1 MTIRRAGAVVAVAL
15 TLVILGAS
23 PASAHATLLQSDPAP
38 GAVLAQSPSAI
49 TLRFDSQVSA
59 ALGAVR
65 VYDRQG
71 GRVDA
76 GGTDVQGAVVRLRV
90 SGLPKGLYV
99 VTWRVTSAD
108 THPVAGAFTFQIGT
122 AGNASSPGARNL
134 AQRLLA
140 QQGGDPVV
148 GAAFGVT
155 RWLVFAGLALLLGAA
170 VFALSVWPGARK
182 SQRARRLVIGGWL
195 ALVGGTV
202 AGLFLYGPYA
212 AGLGLGDVTQLSLL
226 GHTVGIRFGQ
236 VAIARLVLLIVAL
249 PVLYAAT
256 VTPDRVPRRLAR
268 VTIPLGV
275 LLAVAL
281 AATPGYAGHAV
292 TGRWVTLAVVAD
304 ILHVLAV
311 CVWLGG
317 LVLLVSVLLPGCD
330 VTQLRDV
337 LPRWS
342 RLATGC
348 LAVIVASGT
357 FQAWRQVGT
366 LGALRS
372 TDYGRLLIVKVILFA
387 GMVVLASFSRE
398 IVVHL
403 FPGSR
408 LGPRRA
414 VPVVAG
420 GADDFASD
428 ADPTT
433 SEEGRALRSL
443 RRSVWVEITVGVAVL
458 VVTALLVNAPPA
470 RSDAATGATAN
481 LVEATLKSS
490 SLSVDV
496 LFTPGKTGANDLHVS
511 VLQANGKP
519 LTVKDL
525 RLTLDLAAR
534 KIPPLVVPLTPLGT
548 GHYLASGFT
557 IPLSGT
563 WRVTA
568 RPLLSQFDERTL
580 TATADIANP

>member
-1 MTIRRAGAVVAVAL
+1 VTIRRVGAVIAGAL
-15 TLVILGAS
+15 TLVVLGAS
-23 PASAHATLLQSDPAP
+23 PAFAHATLLQSDPAP
-38 GAVLAQSPSAI
+38 GAVLARSPSAV

-71 GRVDA
+71 GRVDS

-90 SGLPKGLYV
+90 SGLPKGSYV

-108 THPVAGAFTFQIGT
+108 THPVAGAFTFQIGN
-122 AGNASSPGARNL
+122 AGNASSPAARNL

-148 GAAFGVT
+148 GAAYGVT

-170 VFALSVWPGARK
+170 LFALAVWPGAR
-182 SQRARRLVIGGWL
+182 SSRRAHRLVIGGWV

-212 AGLGLGDVTQLSLL
+212 AGLGLGDVTRLSLL

-236 VAIARLVLLIVAL
+236 VAIGRLVLLVLAL

-256 VTPDRVPRRLAR
+256 VPPDRVPHRLAR
-268 VTIPLGV
+268 VAGPLGV
-275 LLAVAL
+275 VLAVAL

-292 TGRWVTLAVVAD
+292 TGRWVMWAVVAD
-304 ILHVLAV
+304 TLHVLAV
-311 CVWLGG
+311 SVWLGG
-317 LVLLVSVLLPGCD
+317 LVLLVAVLLPGRD
-330 VTQLRDV
+330 VAHLRDA

-342 RLATGC
+342 RLAAGC

-387 GMVVLASFSRE
+387 GMVVLASFSRD
-398 IVVHL
+398 VVLHL
-403 FPGSR
+403 FPGTR
-408 LGPRRA
+408 LGARRA

-420 GADDFASD
+420 GADDVAPGDDPHASD
-428 ADPTT
+428 EART
-433 SEEGRALRSL
+433 LRGL
-443 RRSVWVEITVGVAVL
+443 RRSVWVEIAVGAAVL
-458 VVTALLVNAPPA
+458 AVTALLVNAPPA
-470 RSDAATGATAN
+470 RSNAATGTTAN
-481 LVEATLKSS
+481 LVETTLKSS
-490 SLSVDV
+490 RLWVDV
-496 LFTPGKTGANDLHVS
+496 VFTPGKTGANDLHVS
-511 VLQANGKP
+511 VLKPNGKP
-519 LTVKDL
+519 ETVQDL

-580 TATADIANP
+580 TATVDLANP

>member
-1 MTIRRAGAVVAVAL
+1 MRRAGAVVAVAL

-38 GAVLAQSPSAI
+38 GAVLAQSPSVI

-71 GRVDA
+71 GRVDS

-90 SGLPKGLYV
+90 SGLAKGSYV

-108 THPVAGAFTFQIGT
+108 THPVAGAFTFQIGN
-122 AGNASSPGARNL
+122 AGNASSPAARDL

-148 GAAFGVT
+148 GAAYGVT

-170 VFALSVWPGARK
+170 VFTLAVWPGAR
-182 SQRARRLVIGGWL
+182 SSRRARRLVIGGWL

-212 AGLGLGDVTQLSLL
+212 AGLGLGDVTRLSLL

-236 VAIARLVLLIVAL
+236 VAIGRLVLLVLAL
-249 PVLYAAT
+249 PVVYAAT
-256 VTPDRVPRRLAR
+256 VPPDRLGRRLAHGAA
-268 VTIPLGV
+268 PLGV
-275 LLAVAL
+275 VLAVAL

-292 TGRWVTLAVVAD
+292 TGRWVTWAVVAD
-304 ILHVLAV
+304 TLHVLAV
-311 CVWLGG
+311 SVWLGG
-317 LVLLVSVLLPGCD
+317 LVLVVAVLLPGRD
-330 VTQLRDV
+330 LVRLRDA

-342 RLATGC
+342 RLAAGC
-348 LAVIVASGT
+348 LAVIVVSGT

-398 IVVHL
+398 IVLHL
-403 FPGSR
+403 FPSTG
-408 LGPRRA
+408 LGAKRA

-420 GADDFASD
+420 GADDVVPGDDPHASD
-428 ADPTT
+428 EDRT
-433 SEEGRALRSL
+433 LRVL
-443 RRSVWVEITVGVAVL
+443 RRSVWVEIAVGAAVL
-458 VVTALLVNAPPA
+458 AVTALLVNAPPA
-470 RSDAATGATAN
+470 RSDAATGTTAN
-481 LVEATLKSS
+481 LVETTLKSS
-490 SLSVDV
+490 SLWVDV
-496 LFTPGKTGANDLHVS
+496 VFTPGKTGANDLHVS
-511 VLQANGKP
+511 VLKPNGKP
-519 LTVKDL
+519 ETVQDL

-534 KIPPLVVPLTPLGT
+534 KIPPLVVPLSPLGT

-580 TATADIANP
+580 TATVDLANP

>member
-1 MTIRRAGAVVAVAL
+1 MTLRRAGAVVAVAL

-38 GAVLAQSPSAI
+38 GAVLTRSPSTI
-49 TLRFDSQVSA
+49 TLRFDSTVSA

-65 VYDRQG
+65 VYDRGG
-71 GRVDA
+71 GRVDS

-90 SGLPKGLYV
+90 SGLAKGSYV

-108 THPVAGAFTFQIGT
+108 THPVAGAFTFQIGN
-122 AGNASSPGARNL
+122 AGNASSPAARNL

-148 GAAFGVT
+148 GAAYGVT

-170 VFALSVWPGARK
+170 AFALAVWPGARSSK
-182 SQRARRLVIGGWL
+182 RARRLLIGGWL
-195 ALVGGTV
+195 AVVAGTV

-226 GHTVGIRFGQ
+226 GHTVGVRFGQ
-236 VAIARLVLLIVAL
+236 VAIARLVLLVLAL
-249 PVLYAAT
+249 PVVYAAT
-256 VTPDRVPRRLAR
+256 VPPGRLGRRLAR
-268 VTIPLGV
+268 GAGPLGV
-275 LLAVAL
+275 VVAVAL

-304 ILHVLAV
+304 TLHVLAV
-311 CVWLGG
+311 SVWLGG
-317 LVLLVSVLLPGCD
+317 LVLLVAVLLPGRD
-330 VTQLRDV
+330 VTRLRDA

-342 RLATGC
+342 RLAAGC

-387 GMVVLASFSRE
+387 GMVVLASFSRD
-398 IVVHL
+398 IVFHL

-408 LGPRRA
+408 LGVRQA

-420 GADDFASD
+420 GADDVAPGDDPNGSD
-428 ADPTT
+428 EART
-433 SEEGRALRSL
+433 LRVL
-443 RRSVWVEITVGVAVL
+443 RRSVWVEIAVGAAVL

-470 RSDAATGATAN
+470 RSDAATGTTAN
-481 LVEATLKSS
+481 LVETTLKSPR
-490 SLSVDV
+490 LWVDV
-496 LFTPGKTGANDLHVS
+496 LFTPGTTGANDLHVS
-511 VLQANGKP
+511 VLKPNGKP
-519 LTVKDL
+519 QSVQDL

-534 KIPPLVVPLTPLGT
+534 KIPPIVVPLTPLGT

-557 IPLSGT
+557 VPLSGT

-568 RPLLSQFDERTL
+568 RPLLSKFDERTL
-580 TATADIANP
+580 TATVDLANP

>member
-1 MTIRRAGAVVAVAL
+1 MRRAGAVVAVAL

-38 GAVLAQSPSAI
+38 GAVLARSPSTI

-71 GRVDA
+71 GRVDS

-90 SGLPKGLYV
+90 PGLAKGSYV

-108 THPVAGAFTFQIGT
+108 THPVAGAFTFQIGN
-122 AGNASSPGARNL
+122 AGNASSPAARNL

-148 GAAFGVT
+148 GAAYGVT

-170 VFALSVWPGARK
+170 VFTLAVWPGAR
-182 SQRARRLVIGGWL
+182 SSRRARRLVIGGWL

-212 AGLGLGDVTQLSLL
+212 AGLGLGDVTRLSLL

-236 VAIARLVLLIVAL
+236 VAIGRLVLLVLAV

-256 VTPDRVPRRLAR
+256 VPSDRLGRRLAR
-268 VTIPLGV
+268 GAGPLGV
-275 LLAVAL
+275 VLAVAL

-292 TGRWVTLAVVAD
+292 TGRWVTWAVVAD
-304 ILHVLAV
+304 TLHVLAV
-311 CVWLGG
+311 SVWLGG
-317 LVLLVSVLLPGCD
+317 LVVLVAVLLPGRD
-330 VTQLRDV
+330 LAGLRDA

-342 RLATGC
+342 RLAAGC

-387 GMVVLASFSRE
+387 GMVVLASFSRD
-398 IVVHL
+398 IVLHL
-403 FPGSR
+403 FPGTQ
-408 LGPRRA
+408 LGATRR

-420 GADDFASD
+420 GADDAAPGDDPHASD
-428 ADPTT
+428 EDR
-433 SEEGRALRSL
+433 SLRVL
-443 RRSVWVEITVGVAVL
+443 RRSVWVEIAVGAAVL
-458 VVTALLVNAPPA
+458 AVTALLVNAPPA
-470 RSDAATGATAN
+470 RSDAATGTTAN
-481 LVEATLKSS
+481 LVETTLKSS
-490 SLSVDV
+490 SLWVNV
-496 LFTPGKTGANDLHVS
+496 VFTPGKTGANDLHVS
-511 VLQANGKP
+511 VLRPNGKP
-519 LTVKDL
+519 ETVQDL

-534 KIPPLVVPLTPLGT
+534 KIPPLVVPLSPLGT

-580 TATADIANP
+580 TATVDLANP

>member
-1 MTIRRAGAVVAVAL
+1 MTIRRVGAVIAGAL

-23 PASAHATLLQSDPAP
+23 PAFAHATLLQSDPAP
-38 GAVLAQSPSAI
+38 GAVLARSPSAI

-71 GRVDA
+71 GRVDT

-90 SGLPKGLYV
+90 SGLAKGSYV

-108 THPVAGAFTFQIGT
+108 THPVAGAFTFQIGN
-122 AGNASSPGARNL
+122 AGNASSPAARNL

-148 GAAFGVT
+148 GAAYGVT
-155 RWLVFAGLALLLGAA
+155 RWLVFAGLALLIGAA
-170 VFALSVWPGARK
+170 VFALAVWPGAR
-182 SQRARRLVIGGWL
+182 SSRRARRLMIGGWL

-226 GHTVGIRFGQ
+226 SHTVGIRFGQ
-236 VAIARLVLLIVAL
+236 VAIGRLALLVLAL

-256 VTPDRVPRRLAR
+256 VPPDRLGRRLAR
-268 VTIPLGV
+268 VAGPLGV
-275 LLAVAL
+275 VLAVAL

-292 TGRWVTLAVVAD
+292 TGRWVTWAVVAD
-304 ILHVLAV
+304 TLHVLAV
-311 CVWLGG
+311 SVWLGG
-317 LVLLVSVLLPGCD
+317 LVLLVAVLLPGRD
-330 VTQLRDV
+330 VARLRDA

-342 RLATGC
+342 HLAAGC

-387 GMVVLASFSRE
+387 GMVVLASFSRD
-398 IVVHL
+398 IVFHL
-403 FPGSR
+403 FPGQR
-408 LGPRRA
+408 LGARRA

-420 GADDFASD
+420 GADDVASGDDPNASD
-428 ADPTT
+428 EART
-433 SEEGRALRSL
+433 LRVL
-443 RRSVWVEITVGVAVL
+443 RRSVWVEIAAGAAVL
-458 VVTALLVNAPPA
+458 AVTALLVNAPPA
-470 RSDAATGATAN
+470 RSDAATGTTAN
-481 LVEATLKSS
+481 LVETTLKSS
-490 SLSVDV
+490 SLWVDV
-496 LFTPGKTGANDLHVS
+496 VLTPGKTGANDLHVS
-511 VLQANGKP
+511 VLKPNGKP
-519 LTVKDL
+519 ETVQDL
-525 RLTLDLAAR
+525 RLTIDLAAR

-580 TATADIANP
+580 TATVDLANP

>member
-1 MTIRRAGAVVAVAL
+1 MRRAGAVVAVAL
-15 TLVILGAS
+15 TLVVLGAS

-38 GAVLAQSPSAI
+38 GGVLARSPSAI
-49 TLRFDSQVSA
+49 TLRFDSPVSA

-65 VYDRQG
+65 VYDRRG
-71 GRVDA
+71 GRVDS

-90 SGLPKGLYV
+90 SGLAKGSYV

-108 THPVAGAFTFQIGT
+108 THPVAGAFTFQIGN
-122 AGNASSPGARNL
+122 AGNASSPAARNL

-148 GAAFGVT
+148 GAAYGVT
-155 RWLVFAGLALLLGAA
+155 RWLVFAGLALLIGAA
-170 VFALSVWPGARK
+170 VFALAVWPGAR
-182 SQRARRLVIGGWL
+182 SSRRARRLVIGGWL

-236 VAIARLVLLIVAL
+236 VAIGRLVMLVLAL

-256 VTPDRVPRRLAR
+256 VPPDRVGRRLAR
-268 VTIPLGV
+268 GAGPLGAV
-275 LLAVAL
+275 LAVAL

-292 TGRWVTLAVVAD
+292 TGRWVTGAVVAD
-304 ILHVLAV
+304 TLHVLAV
-311 CVWLGG
+311 SIWLGG
-317 LVLLVSVLLPGCD
+317 LVLLVAVLLPGRD
-330 VTQLRDV
+330 VARLRDA

-342 RLATGC
+342 RLAAGC

-387 GMVVLASFSRE
+387 GMVVLASFSRD
-398 IVVHL
+398 IVFHL
-403 FPGSR
+403 FPGAR
-408 LGPRRA
+408 LATRRA

-420 GADDFASD
+420 GADDVGPGDDPNASD
-428 ADPTT
+428 EART
-433 SEEGRALRSL
+433 LRVL
-443 RRSVWVEITVGVAVL
+443 RRSVWVEITVGAAVL
-458 VVTALLVNAPPA
+458 AVTALLVNAPPA
-470 RSDAATGATAN
+470 RSDAATGTTAN

-490 SLSVDV
+490 SLWVDV
-496 LFTPGKTGANDLHVS
+496 VFTPGKTGANDLHVS
-511 VLQANGKP
+511 VLKPNGKP
-519 LTVKDL
+519 ETVQDL

-534 KIPPLVVPLTPLGT
+534 KIPPIVVPLTPLGT
-548 GHYLASGFT
+548 GHYLSSGFT

-580 TATADIANP
+580 TATADLANP

>member
-1 MTIRRAGAVVAVAL
+1 MRRAGAVVAVAL

-38 GAVLAQSPSAI
+38 GAVLAQSPSVI

-71 GRVDA
+71 GRVDS

-90 SGLPKGLYV
+90 SGLAKGSYV

-108 THPVAGAFTFQIGT
+108 THPVAGAFTFQIGN
-122 AGNASSPGARNL
+122 AGNASSPAARDL

-148 GAAFGVT
+148 GAAYGVT

-170 VFALSVWPGARK
+170 VFTLAVWPGAR
-182 SQRARRLVIGGWL
+182 SSRRARRLVIGGWL

-212 AGLGLGDVTQLSLL
+212 AGLGLGDVTRLSLL

-236 VAIARLVLLIVAL
+236 VAIGRLVLLVLAL
-249 PVLYAAT
+249 PVVYAAT
-256 VTPDRVPRRLAR
+256 VPPDRLGRRLAR
-268 VTIPLGV
+268 GAAPLGV
-275 LLAVAL
+275 VLAVAL

-292 TGRWVTLAVVAD
+292 TGRWVTWAVVAD
-304 ILHVLAV
+304 TLHVLAV
-311 CVWLGG
+311 SVWLGG
-317 LVLLVSVLLPGCD
+317 LVLVVAVLLPGRD
-330 VTQLRDV
+330 LVRLRDA

-342 RLATGC
+342 RLAAGC
-348 LAVIVASGT
+348 LAVIVVSGT

-398 IVVHL
+398 IVLHL
-403 FPGSR
+403 FPSTG
-408 LGPRRA
+408 LGAKRA

-420 GADDFASD
+420 GADDVVPGDDPHASD
-428 ADPTT
+428 EDRT
-433 SEEGRALRSL
+433 LRVL
-443 RRSVWVEITVGVAVL
+443 RRSVWVEIAVGAAVL
-458 VVTALLVNAPPA
+458 AVTALLVNAPPA
-470 RSDAATGATAN
+470 RSDAATGTTAN
-481 LVEATLKSS
+481 LVETTLKSA
-490 SLSVDV
+490 SLWVDV
-496 LFTPGKTGANDLHVS
+496 VFTPGKTGANDLHVS
-511 VLQANGKP
+511 VLKPNGKP
-519 LTVKDL
+519 ETVQDL

-534 KIPPLVVPLTPLGT
+534 KIPPLVVPLSPLGT

-580 TATADIANP
+580 TATVDLANP

>member
-1 MTIRRAGAVVAVAL
+1 MRRAGAVVAVAL

-38 GAVLAQSPSAI
+38 GGVLARSPSAI

-71 GRVDA
+71 GRVDS

-90 SGLPKGLYV
+90 SGLAKGSYV

-108 THPVAGAFTFQIGT
+108 THPVAGAFTFQIGN
-122 AGNASSPGARNL
+122 AGNASSPAARNL

-148 GAAFGVT
+148 GAAYGVT

-170 VFALSVWPGARK
+170 VFTLAVWPGTR
-182 SQRARRLVIGGWL
+182 SSRRARRLVIGGWL

-212 AGLGLGDVTQLSLL
+212 AGLGLGDVTRLSLL
-226 GHTVGIRFGQ
+226 GHTGGIRFGQ
-236 VAIARLVLLIVAL
+236 VAIGRLVLLVLAL
-249 PVLYAAT
+249 PVVYAAT
-256 VTPDRVPRRLAR
+256 VPPDRLGRRFAR
-268 VTIPLGV
+268 GV
-275 LLAVAL
+275 GPFGVVLAVAL

-292 TGRWVTLAVVAD
+292 TGRWVAWAVVAD
-304 ILHVLAV
+304 TLHVLAV
-311 CVWLGG
+311 SVWLGG
-317 LVLLVSVLLPGCD
+317 LVLLVAVLLPGRD
-330 VTQLRDV
+330 LAGLRDA

-342 RLATGC
+342 RLAAGC

-398 IVVHL
+398 IVLHL
-403 FPGSR
+403 FPGAR
-408 LGPRRA
+408 LGATRA

-420 GADDFASD
+420 GADDAAPGDDPRASD
-428 ADPTT
+428 EDRT
-433 SEEGRALRSL
+433 LRVL
-443 RRSVWVEITVGVAVL
+443 RRSVWVEIAVGAAVL
-458 VVTALLVNAPPA
+458 AVTALLVNAPPA
-470 RSDAATGATAN
+470 RSDAATGTTAN
-481 LVEATLKSS
+481 LVETTLKSS
-490 SLSVDV
+490 SLWVDV
-496 LFTPGKTGANDLHVS
+496 VFTPGKTGANDLHVS
-511 VLQANGKP
+511 VLKPNGKP
-519 LTVKDL
+519 ETVQDL

-580 TATADIANP
+580 TATVDLANP